1 MGKLVVLI
9 VGEGSFEQGFPVTLR
24 LGEEGRNPSME
35 ITGRLAPS
43 LEIPQYY
50 SGWATSYRHL
60 GLPSR
65 LEPVA
70 AQVTNVSKL
79 ESCSKAAQN
88 LRDRFNTWLDS
99 ELFRPIREKLL
110 EQLMPCNEIRLII
123 QTENLWLRRLPW
135 HLWDLCA
142 RYPKMEI
149 ALSATV
155 YERIEQLVPP
165 HPKVRILA
173 ILGNSVGINT
183 QEDRLLLEQLP
194 NAEISFLVEPQRQE
208 LTEELWKQGW
218 DILFFAGHSSSQG
231 NGETGQIY
239 INQTDS
245 LTIAQLRYALRK
257 AVERGLKIA
266 ILNSCDGLG
275 LARDLADLQI
285 PEIIVMREPVPDQV
299 AQSFLKYFLEAYA
312 RGESFYLAV
321 REAREK
327 LQGLENQFPCAT
339 WLPVI
344 CQNLAVLPATWQE
357 LAVNLTNNSTTGSSS
372 DYIYPDPRRFSTLYP
387 NKEISSPEQALNSN
401 FSRDVENLSPNLSP
415 TKREALNSPP
425 SLLGKGAGGLGL
437 GLVFPHDV
445 KSQALDSYSDFKQF
459 SFVDTE
465 PVNDQDADH
474 REIRQGATLAKL
486 YKILSGGRNLAR
498 VFLLSLVITSLLMG
512 VRHLG
517 VLQSLELKA
526 FDQLMQRRPAQVP
539 DSRILVVTV
548 TEADIQ
554 AQKQDLR
561 PGTSLSDRSLAQ
573 LLEKLESY
581 KPKAIGLD
589 IYRDFPV
596 GAGYPDLGKRL
607 KQSDRF
613 ISVCKVSTETNDP
626 GISPPPEV
634 PVERLGFSD
643 VVIDSDGV
651 LRRHL
656 LALTPHPASPCT
668 ASYALSSQLALH
680 YLAAKGISLKIT
692 TEGYLQLGTTIF
704 KPLEAH
710 TGGYQNIDAWGHQ
723 VLLNYRSYRSASDFA
738 PQVTLTQV
746 LNGQLNPEAV
756 KDKIVLIGVS
766 APSRNDYFL
775 TPYSRS
781 QTFDQQM
788 PGVVVHAQMVS
799 QILSAVLDHRP
810 LLWVWPVWGE
820 ALWIWGWSLAGGL
833 LCWRCQLRL
842 GLGPLVVALVILYGL
857 CFALITQGGW
867 VPLVPSALALVSS
880 GGSVVAYRTFQKR
893 RKPPTFS

>member
-9 VGEGSFEQGFPVTLR
+9 VGEGSFDQGFPVTLR
-24 LGEEGRNPSME
+24 LGEEGKNPSME
-35 ITGRLAPS
+35 ITGRLAPT

-60 GLPSR
+60 GLRSR
-65 LEPVA
+65 LEAAV
-70 AQVTNVSKL
+70 AQVTNVSQL
-79 ESCSKAAQN
+79 ESCSNAAQV
-88 LRDRFNTWLDS
+88 LRDRLNTWLHSDS
-99 ELFRPIREKLL
+99 FRPIREKLL
-110 EQLMPCNEIRLII
+110 EQLRSFHEIRLII

-135 HLWDLCA
+135 HLWDLCD

-183 QEDRLLLEQLP
+183 QEDRFLLEELP

-231 NGETGQIY
+231 NGETGRIY

-245 LTIAQLRYALRK
+245 LTIDQLRYALRK

-275 LARDLADLQI
+275 LARKLADLQI

-327 LQGLENQFPCAT
+327 LQGLEDQFPCAT

-357 LAVNLTNNSTTGSSS
+357 LAVNQTNNSKTGSSC
-372 DYIYPDPRRFSTLYP
+372 DYIYPEST
-387 NKEISSPEQALNSN
+387 K
-401 FSRDVENLSPNLSP
+401 
-415 TKREALNSPP
+415 
-425 SLLGKGAGGLGL
+425 
-437 GLVFPHDV
+437 
-445 KSQALDSYSDFKQF
+445 
-459 SFVDTE
+459 
-465 PVNDQDADH
+465 
-474 REIRQGATLAKL
+474 LAQL

-498 VFLLSLVITSLLMG
+498 VFLLSVVITSLLMG

-526 FDQLMQRRPAQVP
+526 FDHLMQRRPAQVP

-581 KPKAIGLD
+581 KPQAIGLD

-596 GAGYPDLGKRL
+596 GAGYRDLGKRL

-613 ISVCKVSTETNDP
+613 ISVCKVSTETNDQ

-643 VVIDSDGV
+643 VVIDPDGV

-656 LALTPHPASPCT
+656 LALTPHPASGCT
-668 ASYALSSQLALH
+668 ASYALSSQLALR
-680 YLAAKGISLKIT
+680 YLAAKGISLQIT

-746 LNGQLNPEAV
+746 LNGQLNPDAV
-756 KDKIVLIGVS
+756 KDKVVLIGVS
-766 APSRNDYFL
+766 APSRKDYFL

-799 QILSAVLDHRP
+799 QILSAVMDHRP

-842 GLGPLVVALVILYGL
+842 GLGPLVVTLVILYGL

-893 RKPPTFS
+893 RKPPTSSRKS

>member
-24 LGEEGRNPSME
+24 LGEEGKNPSME
-35 ITGRLAPS
+35 ITGRLPPT

-65 LEPVA
+65 LEAVV
-70 AQVTNVSKL
+70 AQVTNVSRL

-88 LRDRFNTWLDS
+88 LRDRFNTWLHSDS
-99 ELFRPIREKLL
+99 FRPIREKLL
-110 EQLMPCNEIRLII
+110 EQLMPSNEIRLII

-135 HLWDLCA
+135 HLWDLCD
-142 RYPKMEI
+142 RYRKMEI

-321 REAREK
+321 RAAREK
-327 LQGLENQFPCAT
+327 LQGLEDQFPCAT

-344 CQNLAVLPATWQE
+344 CQNLAFVPATWQE
-357 LAVNLTNNSTTGSSS
+357 LAVNLPDFGQLS
-372 DYIYPDPRRFSTLYP
+372 D
-387 NKEISSPEQALNSN
+387 A
-401 FSRDVENLSPNLSP
+401 
-415 TKREALNSPP
+415 
-425 SLLGKGAGGLGL
+425 
-437 GLVFPHDV
+437 
-445 KSQALDSYSDFKQF
+445 
-459 SFVDTE
+459 DTE
-465 PVNDQDADH
+465 PGA
-474 REIRQGATLAKL
+474 EIGKISLCAKLAQL

-526 FDQLMQRRPAQVP
+526 FDHLMQRRPAQVP

-581 KPKAIGLD
+581 KPQAIGLD

-613 ISVCKVSTETNDP
+613 ISVCKVSTETNDQ

-643 VVIDSDGV
+643 VVIDPDGV

-668 ASYALSSQLALH
+668 ASYALSSQLALR

-692 TEGYLQLGTTIF
+692 TDGYLQLGTTIF

-723 VLLNYRSYRSASDFA
+723 VLLNYRSYRSASDFV

-746 LNGQLNPEAV
+746 LNGQLNPDAV

-781 QTFDQQM
+781 QKFDQQM

-799 QILSAVLDHRP
+799 QILSAVMDHRP

-857 CFALITQGGW
+857 CFGLITQGGW

-880 GGSVVAYRTFQKR
+880 GGSVVAYRTFQNR
-893 RKPPTFS
+893 RQQFTFALKS

>member
-24 LGEEGRNPSME
+24 LGEEGKNPSME
-35 ITGRLAPS
+35 ITGRLPPT

-65 LEPVA
+65 LEAVV
-70 AQVTNVSKL
+70 AQVTNVSRL

-88 LRDRFNTWLDS
+88 LRDRLNTWLDS
-99 ELFRPIREKLL
+99 ESFRPIREKLL
-110 EQLMPCNEIRLII
+110 EQLMPSDEIRLII

-135 HLWDLCA
+135 HLWDLCE
-142 RYPKMEI
+142 RYLKMEI

-155 YERIEQLVPP
+155 YELIEQLVPP

-183 QEDRLLLEQLP
+183 QEDRFLLERLP

-231 NGETGQIY
+231 NGETGRIY

-299 AQSFLKYFLEAYA
+299 AQTFLKYFLEAYA

-321 REAREK
+321 RAAREK
-327 LQGLENQFPCAT
+327 LQGLEDQFPCAT

-344 CQNLAVLPATWQE
+344 CQNLAFVPATWQE
-357 LAVNLTNNSTTGSSS
+357 LAVNLPDFGQLS
-372 DYIYPDPRRFSTLYP
+372 D
-387 NKEISSPEQALNSN
+387 A
-401 FSRDVENLSPNLSP
+401 
-415 TKREALNSPP
+415 
-425 SLLGKGAGGLGL
+425 
-437 GLVFPHDV
+437 
-445 KSQALDSYSDFKQF
+445 
-459 SFVDTE
+459 DTE
-465 PVNDQDADH
+465 PGA
-474 REIRQGATLAKL
+474 EIGKISLCAKLAQL

-526 FDQLMQRRPAQVP
+526 FDHLMQRRPAQVP

-596 GAGYPDLGKRL
+596 GAGYRDLGKRL

-643 VVIDSDGV
+643 VVIDPDGV

-668 ASYALSSQLALH
+668 ASYALSSQLALR

-692 TEGYLQLGTTIF
+692 TDGYLQLGTTIF

-723 VLLNYRSYRSASDFA
+723 VLLNYRSYRSASDFV

-746 LNGQLNPEAV
+746 LNGQLNPDAV

-799 QILSAVLDHRP
+799 QILSAVMDHRP

-857 CFALITQGGW
+857 CFGLITQGGW

-880 GGSVVAYRTFQKR
+880 GGSVVAYRTFQNR
-893 RKPPTFS
+893 RQQFTFALKS

>member
-1 MGKLVVLI
+1 VGKLVVLI

-24 LGEEGRNPSME
+24 LGEEGKNPSME
-35 ITGRLAPS
+35 ITGRLPPT

-65 LEPVA
+65 LEAVV
-70 AQVTNVSKL
+70 AQVTNVSRL

-88 LRDRFNTWLDS
+88 LRDRLNTWLDS
-99 ELFRPIREKLL
+99 ESFRPIREKLL
-110 EQLMPCNEIRLII
+110 EQLMPSDEIRLII

-135 HLWDLCA
+135 HLWDLCE
-142 RYPKMEI
+142 RYLKMEI

-155 YERIEQLVPP
+155 YELIEQLVPP

-183 QEDRLLLEQLP
+183 QEDRFLLERLP

-231 NGETGQIY
+231 NGETGRIY

-299 AQSFLKYFLEAYA
+299 AQTFLKYFLEAYA

-321 REAREK
+321 RAAREK
-327 LQGLENQFPCAT
+327 LQGLEDQFPCAT

-357 LAVNLTNNSTTGSSS
+357 LAVNVTNNSTTGSSS

-415 TKREALNSPP
+415 TKR
-425 SLLGKGAGGLGL
+425 G
-437 GLVFPHDV
+437 
-445 KSQALDSYSDFKQF
+445 
-459 SFVDTE
+459 
-465 PVNDQDADH
+465 
-474 REIRQGATLAKL
+474 
-486 YKILSGGRNLAR
+486 GGRNLAR

-526 FDQLMQRRPAQVP
+526 FDHLMQRRPAQVP

-596 GAGYPDLGKRL
+596 GAGYRDLGKRL

-643 VVIDSDGV
+643 VVIDPDGV

-668 ASYALSSQLALH
+668 ASYALSSQLALR

-692 TEGYLQLGTTIF
+692 TDGYLQLGTTIF

-723 VLLNYRSYRSASDFA
+723 VLLNYRSYRSASDFV

-746 LNGQLNPEAV
+746 LNGQLNPDAV

-799 QILSAVLDHRP
+799 QILSAVMDHRP

-857 CFALITQGGW
+857 CFGLITQGGW

-880 GGSVVAYRTFQKR
+880 GGSVVAYRTFQNR
-893 RKPPTFS
+893 RQQFTFALKS

>member
-24 LGEEGRNPSME
+24 LGEEGKNPSME
-35 ITGRLAPS
+35 ITGRLPPT

-65 LEPVA
+65 LEAVV
-70 AQVTNVSKL
+70 AQVTNVSRL

-88 LRDRFNTWLDS
+88 LRDRLNTWLDS
-99 ELFRPIREKLL
+99 ESFRPIREKLL
-110 EQLMPCNEIRLII
+110 EQLMPSDEIRLII

-135 HLWDLCA
+135 HLWDLCE
-142 RYPKMEI
+142 RYLKMEI

-155 YERIEQLVPP
+155 YELIEQLVPP

-183 QEDRLLLEQLP
+183 QEDRFLLERLP

-231 NGETGQIY
+231 NGETGRIY

-299 AQSFLKYFLEAYA
+299 AQTFLKYFLEAYA

-321 REAREK
+321 RAAREK
-327 LQGLENQFPCAT
+327 LQGLEDQFPCAT

-357 LAVNLTNNSTTGSSS
+357 LAVNVTNNSTTGSSS

-415 TKREALNSPP
+415 TKR
-425 SLLGKGAGGLGL
+425 G
-437 GLVFPHDV
+437 
-445 KSQALDSYSDFKQF
+445 
-459 SFVDTE
+459 
-465 PVNDQDADH
+465 
-474 REIRQGATLAKL
+474 
-486 YKILSGGRNLAR
+486 GGRNLAR

-526 FDQLMQRRPAQVP
+526 FDHLMQRRPAQVP

-596 GAGYPDLGKRL
+596 GAGYRDLGKRL

-643 VVIDSDGV
+643 VVIDPDGV

-668 ASYALSSQLALH
+668 ASYALSSQLALR

-692 TEGYLQLGTTIF
+692 TDGYLQLGTTIF

-723 VLLNYRSYRSASDFA
+723 VLLNYRSYRSASDFV

-746 LNGQLNPEAV
+746 LNGQLNPDAV

-799 QILSAVLDHRP
+799 QILSAVMDHRP

-857 CFALITQGGW
+857 CFGLITQGGW

-880 GGSVVAYRTFQKR
+880 GGSVVAYRTFQNR
-893 RKPPTFS
+893 RQQFTFALKS

>member
-24 LGEEGRNPSME
+24 LGEEGKNPSME

-60 GLPSR
+60 GLRSR
-65 LEPVA
+65 LEAAV
-70 AQVTNVSKL
+70 AQVTNVSQL
-79 ESCSKAAQN
+79 ESCSNAAQV
-88 LRDRFNTWLDS
+88 LRDRLNTWLHS
-99 ELFRPIREKLL
+99 ESFRPIREKLL
-110 EQLMPCNEIRLII
+110 EQLRPFHEIRLII

-135 HLWDLCA
+135 HLWDLCD

-183 QEDRLLLEQLP
+183 QEDRFLLERLP

-231 NGETGQIY
+231 NGETGRIY

-245 LTIAQLRYALRK
+245 LTIDQLKYALRK

-327 LQGLENQFPCAT
+327 LQGLEDKFPCAT

-357 LAVNLTNNSTTGSSS
+357 LVVNLTNNFYTAPPPKLYAGSQAVSVV
-372 DYIYPDPRRFSTLYP
+372 DAKKELYYPDS
-387 NKEISSPEQALNSN
+387 A
-401 FSRDVENLSPNLSP
+401 
-415 TKREALNSPP
+415 
-425 SLLGKGAGGLGL
+425 KGTYQVFRTAYNDDAGRI
-437 GLVFPHDV
+437 
-445 KSQALDSYSDFKQF
+445 
-459 SFVDTE
+459 
-465 PVNDQDADH
+465 NDPDAAGQKIPGH
-474 REIRQGATLAKL
+474 AKLAQL

-526 FDQLMQRRPAQVP
+526 FDHLMQRRPAQVP

-581 KPKAIGLD
+581 KAKAIGLD

-643 VVIDSDGV
+643 VVIDPDGV

-656 LALTPHPASPCT
+656 LALTPHPASGCT
-668 ASYALSSQLALH
+668 ASYALSSQLALR
-680 YLAAKGISLKIT
+680 YLAAKGISPQIT
-692 TEGYLQLGTTIF
+692 TDGYLQLGTKIF

-723 VLLNYRSYRSASDFA
+723 VLLNYRSYRSASDFV

-746 LNGQLNPEAV
+746 LNGQLNPDAV

-766 APSRNDYFL
+766 APSRKDYFL

-799 QILSAVLDHRP
+799 QILSAVMDHRP

>member
-24 LGEEGRNPSME
+24 LGEEGKNPSME
-35 ITGRLAPS
+35 IRGRLAPT

-60 GLPSR
+60 GLRSR
-65 LEPVA
+65 LEAAV
-70 AQVTNVSKL
+70 AQVTNVSQL
-79 ESCSKAAQN
+79 ESCSNAAEV
-88 LRDRFNTWLDS
+88 LRSSLNAWLHS
-99 ELFRPIREKLL
+99 ESFRPIREKLL
-110 EQLMPCNEIRLII
+110 EQLRPFHEIRLII

-135 HLWDLCA
+135 HLWDLCD

-173 ILGNSVGINT
+173 ILGNSKGINT

-231 NGETGQIY
+231 NGETGRIY

-245 LTIAQLRYALRK
+245 LTIAELRYALRK

-299 AQSFLKYFLEAYA
+299 AQAFLKYFLKAYA

-327 LQGLENQFPCAT
+327 LQGLEDQFPCAT

-357 LAVNLTNNSTTGSSS
+357 LAVNLQYFGQLS
-372 DYIYPDPRRFSTLYP
+372 D
-387 NKEISSPEQALNSN
+387 A
-401 FSRDVENLSPNLSP
+401 
-415 TKREALNSPP
+415 
-425 SLLGKGAGGLGL
+425 
-437 GLVFPHDV
+437 
-445 KSQALDSYSDFKQF
+445 
-459 SFVDTE
+459 DTE
-465 PVNDQDADH
+465 P
-474 REIRQGATLAKL
+474 GAEGKISLCAKLAQL
-486 YKILSGGRNLAR
+486 YKILSGGRNLKR

-526 FDQLMQRRPAQVP
+526 FDHLMQRRPAQVP

-607 KQSDRF
+607 KHSDRF
-613 ISVCKVSTETNDP
+613 ISVCKVSTETDDQ

-643 VVIDSDGV
+643 VVRDPDDV

-656 LALTPHPASPCT
+656 LAMTPHPASPCT
-668 ASYALSSQLALH
+668 ASYALSSQLALR
-680 YLAAKGISLKIT
+680 YLAAKGISLQIT

-723 VLLNYRSYRSASDFA
+723 VLLNYRSYRSASDFV

-746 LNGQLNPEAV
+746 LNGQLNPDAV

-766 APSRNDYFL
+766 APSRKDYFL

-799 QILSAVLDHRP
+799 QILSAVMDHRP

-857 CFALITQGGW
+857 CFGLITQGGW

-880 GGSVVAYRTFQKR
+880 GGSVVAYRMFQKR
-893 RKPPTFS
+893 RQ